1 MSASFDVKSLFPNGG
16 VVLSTKVHY
25 TNDEFIRKFIQY
37 EQCVDRSVWTQK
49 SLKYTLNRFFSEN
62 LKNAIEIDC
71 DDLQKFFLY
80 LKKRKG
86 RGGNALHSESIRKHI
101 NNLSSF
107 YNWMVME
114 EHIHHSPVK
123 LFRWKFMRPYLK
135 SHQSRSNTRQL
146 ISLTEM
152 RELISSA
159 LDQRDKAIMLTLA
172 KTGVRA
178 GELLSMEVNDVNFR
192 DFSIKLKENNK
203 RTNLLVFF
211 DKETSKV
218 LKKWLRIREMT
229 VENGSQMLFTT
240 RYGRGMSH
248 NTLNNIIKKYAKMVG
263 LHNPDDSN
271 LEGRFTAHCYRHFF
285 TSTLR
290 KAGMPREFVMELR
303 GDKRGDTMDIYY
315 HISTSELREAYLRY
329 MPSFGL

>member
-1 MSASFDVKSLFPNGG
+1 MSASFDVKRFFPNGG
-16 VVLSTKVHY
+16 VVLNTKVHY
-25 TNDEFIRKFIQY
+25 TNDEFISKFIQY
-37 EQCVDRSVWTQK
+37 EQSVDRSVWTQK

-62 LKNAIEIDC
+62 QKNAVEIDS
-71 DDLQKFFLY
+71 DDLQKFFLH

-86 RGGNALHSESIRKHI
+86 RGGKPLHSESIRKHI

-114 EHIHHSPVK
+114 ENIHHSPVK

-152 RELISSA
+152 RKLISSA
-159 LDQRDKAIMLTLA
+159 LDQRDKAILLMLG

-192 DFSIKLKENNK
+192 DFSIKLKPNNK

-211 DKETSKV
+211 DRETSKV
-218 LKKWLRIREMT
+218 LKRWLRIREMT
-229 VENGSQMLFTT
+229 VENGSPILFTT

-248 NTLNNIIKKYAKMVG
+248 NTLIKIVRKYSELIGIHDAQ
-263 LHNPDDSN
+263 NYE
-271 LEGRFTAHCYRHFF
+271 LERRFTPHCFRHFF
-285 TSTLR
+285 TTILR
-290 KAGMPREFVMELR
+290 KSGMPREYVMELR
-303 GDKRGDTMDIYY
+303 GDTRSDTMDIYY
-315 HISTSELREAYLRY
+315 HISTEELRESYLKY
-329 MPSFGL
+329 MPMFGV